1 MVQAVS
7 KDESLAQAAAERE
20 LTVSFNADVSD
31 GLPWKFVPCQR
42 SVTLRAGQ
50 STLVFYNAQNQG
62 DKSITGVL
70 LWACLEPDSV
80 QALRPCMRC

>member
-1 MVQAVS
+1 MQSHLQAAS
-7 KDESLAQAAAERE
+7 KDEILAKAAAERE

-50 STLVFYNAQNQG
+50 STLVFYNAQNHG
-62 DKSITGVL
+62 DKSITG
-70 LWACLEPDSV
+70 ACSLCKSQTAQD
-80 QALRPCMRC
+80 